1 MEKPTTLSDAITE
14 KAIKDYNPKRPKESA
29 RKMAPYFGKFKKKKG
44 YPHDFDPLHPMNA
57 EGQKPQKRRA
67 SLARRK
73 SGGKV
78 GNRLY

>member
-1 MEKPTTLSDAITE
+1 MEKPKSKKQAF
-14 KAIKDYNPKRPKESA
+14 KEY
-29 RKMAPYFGKFKKKKG
+29 KTKKG
-44 YPHDFDPLHPMNA
+44 YHHMADPLHPMNS
-57 EGQKPQKRRA
+57 ERVSKLVPIKTPNK